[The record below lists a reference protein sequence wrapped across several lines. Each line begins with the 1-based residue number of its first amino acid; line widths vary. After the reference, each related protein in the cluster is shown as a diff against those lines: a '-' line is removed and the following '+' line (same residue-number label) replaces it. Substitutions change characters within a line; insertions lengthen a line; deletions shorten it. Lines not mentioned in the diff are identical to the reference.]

1 MLVLNRERTEQIRI
15 GDDIV
20 ITVLEIS
27 RNRVRLGI
35 AAPLDV
41 PVMRTEL
48 TVSPAEDIGTPE
60 CN

>member
-1 MLVLNRERTEQIRI
+1 MLVLNRKRTEQIQI

-35 AAPLDV
+35 AAPVDV
-41 PVMRTEL
+41 PVLRTEL
-48 TVSPAEDIGTPE
+48 AVIAVGGNGTTPE
-60 CN
+60 